1 MWQWIKY
8 INKIELNKL
17 YEIYLLHQIALNE
30 MIDEIGFAIFVCS
43 NKEPSPSQNTLSIS
57 LKKSY
62 PVSSH

>member
-1 MWQWIKY
+1 MSAQI
-8 INKIELNKL
+8 IHHSGGLRGHG
-17 YEIYLLHQIALNE
+17 IY
-30 MIDEIGFAIFVCS
+30 VCS